1 MDITDTESAKT
12 APSPDL
18 TEYFARDG
26 GKTVT
31 SAPVGHE
38 WVSLTLVLLPAALGV
53 AASAFFLPEK
63 GGMLY
68 SALSKNAAGYASV
81 FSSAKTGLYE
91 AFASAIMLTR
101 ADLAVFF
108 LSLLFPYTAASR
120 PLTALFSFCRTWL
133 TAVAVI
139 FAIGSLPAAA
149 SLLVGLPA
157 TYFMMYRAD
166 RSHERI
172 RLRGAYAPYVKDL
185 AASVT
190 AAASTSG
197 AVIAL
202 RTVIILVSGLAA
214 GWFPAPG
221 AV

>member
-1 MDITDTESAKT
+1 MDIVITDTENAKT
-12 APSPDL
+12 APTPDL
-18 TEYFARDG
+18 SSYLGRDG
-26 GKTVT
+26 GRAVP

-53 AASAFFLPEK
+53 AASAFFSPEE

-81 FSSAKTGLYE
+81 FSPAHDGLYG

-139 FAIGSLPAAA
+139 FAIGSPPAAA
-149 SLLVGLPA
+149 SLLIGLPA

-166 RSHERI
+166 RSHEKI
-172 RLRGAYAPYVKDL
+172 RLRGAYAPYVRDL

-202 RTVIILVSGLAA
+202 RTVIILLSRLAA
-214 GWFPAPG
+214 GG
-221 AV
+221 ASA